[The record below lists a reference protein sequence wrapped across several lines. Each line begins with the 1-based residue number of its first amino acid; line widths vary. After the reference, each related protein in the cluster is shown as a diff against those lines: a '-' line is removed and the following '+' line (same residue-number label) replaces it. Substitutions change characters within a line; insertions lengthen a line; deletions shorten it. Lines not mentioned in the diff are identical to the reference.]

1 MAGVDIIATAFN
13 GANLAYLADLY
24 ARWVA
29 NPSSVEASFADLFA
43 ALGDDARAVLE
54 DSAGAS
60 WAPRSFDIGEPE
72 PTKPTAGKDGK
83 PAKDAKPA
91 AVVPAGPSAADIR
104 AATKDSLRALM
115 MIRTYRVRGHLE
127 AQLDPLGLQ
136 APKAHPELDPATYGF
151 SAADMDRPIFIDH
164 VLGFETATPRQILQT
179 LRRT

>member
-29 NPSSVEASFADLFA
+29 NPGSVEPSFADLFE
-43 ALGDDARAVLE
+43 ALGDDARAVLS
-54 DSAGAS
+54 DSVGAS
-60 WAPRSFDIGEPE
+60 WAPRKFDVGEPE
-72 PTKPTAGKDGK
+72 A
-83 PAKDAKPA
+83 AKPA
-91 AVVPAGPSAADIR
+91 AGKDAKSASKPAAAPGPSTADIR

-115 MIRTYRVRGHLE
+115 MVRTYRVRGHLE
-127 AQLDPLGLQ
+127 ADLDPLGLQ
-136 APKAHPELDPATYGF
+136 VPKPHPELDPATYGF
-151 SAADMDRPIFIDH
+151 TEADMDRPIFLDY